1 MRENDMKETTGDVK
15 FKTSKSFS
23 KYIKHMVFIAYSVHF
38 EVTLGII
45 RDFYVGKVNYL
56 YDRGN

>member
-1 MRENDMKETTGDVK
+1 MKETTGDVK